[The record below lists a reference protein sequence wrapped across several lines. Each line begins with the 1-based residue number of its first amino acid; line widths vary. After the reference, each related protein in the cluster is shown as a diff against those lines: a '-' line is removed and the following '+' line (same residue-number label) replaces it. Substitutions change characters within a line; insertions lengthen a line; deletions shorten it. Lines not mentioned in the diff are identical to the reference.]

1 MQLLEEDVLLLKYSS
16 EDVANQTHSDP
27 NSKMCLFVFFNY
39 VSILYT
45 LAYTCLHLPTSAIFV
60 FFNYVSILYTLAYTC
75 LHLPPTP
82 PTPPYISLNLP
93 TTNYTCLQLTT
104 PAYY

>member
-1 MQLLEEDVLLLKYSS
+1 MRIWRMQLLEEDVLLLKYSS

-45 LAYTCLHLPTSAIFV
+45 LAYTCLHLPYLFSSIMLV
-60 FFNYVSILYTLAYTC
+60 FSI
-75 LHLPPTP
+75 HLP
-82 PTPPYISLNLP
+82 
-93 TTNYTCLQLTT
+93 T
-104 PAYY
+104 PAYICLLHLLHLHTYL